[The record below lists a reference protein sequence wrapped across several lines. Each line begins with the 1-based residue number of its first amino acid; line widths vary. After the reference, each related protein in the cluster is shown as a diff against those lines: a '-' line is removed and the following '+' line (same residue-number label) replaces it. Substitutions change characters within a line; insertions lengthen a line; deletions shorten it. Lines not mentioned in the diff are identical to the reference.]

1 MDWKPE
7 IKSLF
12 RSQRQHQTHL
22 QQLKREMR
30 QKEAN
35 VPTVPIGTRTPHHR
49 ARTAVAVPATL
60 PPVAPAG
67 AEGAGDRARPSLRE
81 RLRQIDVR

>member
-30 QKEAN
+30 QKETH

-49 ARTAVAVPATL
+49 ARTAPAAVISTAQFQAHPN
-60 PPVAPAG
+60 
-67 AEGAGDRARPSLRE
+67 GDRSSRPSLRE